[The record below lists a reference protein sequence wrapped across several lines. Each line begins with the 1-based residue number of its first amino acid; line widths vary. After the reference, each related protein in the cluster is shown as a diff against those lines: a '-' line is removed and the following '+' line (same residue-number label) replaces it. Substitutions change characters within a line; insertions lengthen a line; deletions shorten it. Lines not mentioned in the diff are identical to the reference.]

1 MFALLTTRL
10 PQSLRATHLLPAY
23 WQAANGDLRIRSE
36 GGLSEG
42 GLSALF
48 PSDSSALRPEGHT

>member
-1 MFALLTTRL
+1 MFALLTT
-10 PQSLRATHLLPAY
+10 LRAIHPLPAT
-23 WQAANGDLRIRSE
+23 WQATNGDVR
-36 GGLSEG
+36 GVSEG